1 MFWILNRLRGQYG
14 YFAKANA
21 LVVALLIF
29 AFYGNFFIA
38 IVCGLGYLAGEAK
51 GWGVWVGALITHSG
65 FKDERENR
73 FIERVAARLFE
84 PKTHW
89 LAYCRLCLF
98 LRGLLWWLPVFV
110 PLLFA
115 GLYAAPL
122 LAVALAAGF
131 PLACELGYRT
141 KWTLRFRAFEASD
154 AWGRQEVFYGAM
166 QDLALIAIYL
176 ISKF

>member
-1 MFWILNRLRGQYG
+1 MFAILNRLRGQYAH
-14 YFAKANA
+14 FAKVNA

-29 AFYGNFFIA
+29 AFLGNFYLA
-38 IVCGLGYLAGEAK
+38 IICGLGYLLGEAK
-51 GWGVWVGALITHSG
+51 GWGVWVGALVTHSD

-73 FIERVAARLFE
+73 LIERVAARLFE

-89 LAYCRLCLF
+89 LAHCRLCLF

-110 PLLFA
+110 PLLFV
-115 GLYAAPL
+115 GVYGAPF

-141 KWTLRFRAFEASD
+141 NFKFRLKELEIES
-154 AWGRQEVFYGAM
+154 AWARQELFYGAM
-166 QDLALIAIYL
+166 QDAAFLIL
-176 ISKF
+176 WVTL

>member
-1 MFWILNRLRGQYG
+1 MFWLLNRLRGSYN
-14 YFAKANA
+14 YFAKVNA
-21 LVVALLIF
+21 IYLA
-29 AFYGNFFIA
+29 A
-38 IVCGLGYLAGEAK
+38 IIYLSTKNIYASILCGLGYILGESF

-73 FIERVAARLFE
+73 LIERGAARLFE

-110 PLLFA
+110 PLVFA
-115 GLYAAPL
+115 GLYGAPL
-122 LAVALAAGF
+122 LAVLLAAGF

-141 KWTLRFRAFEASD
+141 HFKFRLKKFEVNT
-154 AWGRQEVFYGAM
+154 AWARQELFYGAM
-166 QDLALIAIYL
+166 QDLAFTAIYL

>member
-1 MFWILNRLRGQYG
+1 MMFWILNRLRGRYS
-14 YFAKANA
+14 YFAKVNA

-29 AFYGNFFIA
+29 AFLGNFYLA
-38 IVCGLGYLAGEAK
+38 IICGLGYLAGEAK
-51 GWGVWVGALITHSG
+51 GWGVWVGALVTHSG

-73 FIERVAARLFE
+73 LIERIAAKLFE

-110 PLLFA
+110 PLAFA

-122 LAVALAAGF
+122 MAVALAAGF

-141 KWTLRFRAFEASD
+141 RFEFRLKKFEIES
-154 AWGRQEVFYGAM
+154 AWARQELFYGAM
-166 QDLALIAIYL
+166 QDIAFLILWMAL
-176 ISKF
+176 

>member
-1 MFWILNRLRGQYG
+1 MFWILNRLRGRYA
-14 YFAKANA
+14 YFAKVNA
-21 LVVALLIF
+21 LVVALLVF
-29 AFYGNFFIA
+29 AFLGNFYLA
-38 IVCGLGYLAGEAK
+38 LVCGLGYLAGESK
-51 GWGVWVGALITHSG
+51 GWGVWVGALVGRDGYTSEHEV
-65 FKDERENR
+65 K

-98 LRGLLWWLPVFV
+98 LRGLIWWLPVCV

-115 GLYAAPL
+115 GIYGAPL
-122 LAVALAAGF
+122 LAVALAVGF

-166 QDLALIAIYL
+166 QDAAFLIL
-176 ISKF
+176 FLWEC

>member
-1 MFWILNRLRGQYG
+1 MMFWILNRLRGQYA
-14 YFAKANA
+14 YFAKINA

-29 AFYGNFFIA
+29 AFLGNFYLA
-38 IVCGLGYLAGEAK
+38 IICGLGYLAGEAK
-51 GWGVWVGALITHSG
+51 GWGVWVGALVTHSG

-73 FIERVAARLFE
+73 LIERIAARLFE

-89 LAYCRLCLF
+89 LAFCRVCLS

-110 PLLFA
+110 PLAFA

-141 KWTLRFRAFEASD
+141 KFKFRLKKFEIES
-154 AWGRQEVFYGAM
+154 AWARQELLYGAM
-166 QDLALIAIYL
+166 QDVAFLILWMAI
-176 ISKF
+176 

>member
-1 MFWILNRLRGQYG
+1 MFWILNRLRGQYS
-14 YFAKANA
+14 YFAKLNA

-29 AFYGNFFIA
+29 AFLGNFYLA
-38 IVCGLGYLAGEAK
+38 IICGLGYLLGEAK
-51 GWGVWVGALITHSG
+51 GWGVWVGALITHSD

-73 FIERVAARLFE
+73 LIERVAARLFN

-98 LRGLLWWLPVFV
+98 ARGLLWWLPVFV

-115 GLYAAPL
+115 GIYAAPL

-141 KWTLRFRAFEASD
+141 KFKFRLKKFEIGS
-154 AWGRQEVFYGAM
+154 AWARQELLYGAM
-166 QDLALIAIYL
+166 QDIAFSVL
-176 ISKF
+176 FLWGR

>member
-38 IVCGLGYLAGEAK
+38 IVCGLGYLAGEAE
-51 GWGVWVGALITHSG
+51 GWGVWIGALVRRGSYTPES
-65 FKDERENR
+65 ENR
-73 FIERVAARLFE
+73 LIEAAARKFID
-84 PKTHW
+84 PKARW
-89 LAYCRLCLF
+89 LAYCRLCLAI
-98 LRGLLWWLPVFV
+98 RGLIWWLPVFA
-110 PLLFA
+110 PLVFA

-122 LAVALAAGF
+122 LAVLLAAGF

-141 KWTLRFRAFEASD
+141 KWTVKFRDFESRD
-154 AWGRQEVFYGAM
+154 AWGRQEIFYGAM
-166 QDLALIAIYL
+166 QDAAFLILWMAI
-176 ISKF
+176 

>member
-1 MFWILNRLRGQYG
+1 MFWILNRLRGQYS
-14 YFAKANA
+14 YFAKVNA
-21 LVVALLIF
+21 LVVALLVF
-29 AFYGNFFIA
+29 AFLGNFYLA
-38 IVCGLGYLAGEAK
+38 IICGLGYLLGEAK

-73 FIERVAARLFE
+73 LIERGAARLFE

-110 PLLFA
+110 PLIFA

-122 LAVALAAGF
+122 FAVALAAGF
-131 PLACELGYRT
+131 PLACELGYCT
-141 KWTLRFRAFEASD
+141 KFSFAFKSFEVKT
-154 AWGRQEVFYGAM
+154 AWARQELFYGAM
-166 QDLALIAIYL
+166 QDAAFLIL
-176 ISKF
+176 WMEK

>member
-1 MFWILNRLRGQYG
+1 MFWILNRLRGQYS
-14 YFAKANA
+14 YFAKLNA

-29 AFYGNFFIA
+29 AFLGNFCLA
-38 IVCGLGYLAGEAK
+38 IICGLGYFLGEAK
-51 GWGVWVGALITHSG
+51 GWGVWVGALTSHG
-65 FKDERENR
+65 ADKGERESRSIEWLAGR
-73 FIERVAARLFE
+73 FIPRA
-84 PKTHW
+84 HW

-110 PLLFA
+110 PLVFA
-115 GLYAAPL
+115 GIYGAPF
-122 LAVALAAGF
+122 LAVVLAAGF

-141 KWTLRFRAFEASD
+141 KWTLKFRAFEASD

-166 QDLALIAIYL
+166 QDLAFIAIYL

>member
-51 GWGVWVGALITHSG
+51 GWGVWVGALVTHSG

-73 FIERVAARLFE
+73 LIERIAARLFE

-89 LAYCRLCLF
+89 LAFCRVCLS

-110 PLLFA
+110 PLVFA
-115 GLYAAPL
+115 GIYTAPL
-122 LAVALAAGF
+122 FAVALAAGF
-131 PLACELGYRT
+131 PLACELGYCT
-141 KWTLRFRAFEASD
+141 KFIFTFKKFKVNT
-154 AWGRQEVFYGAM
+154 AWARQELFYGAM
-166 QDLALIAIYL
+166 QDLAFIALYL